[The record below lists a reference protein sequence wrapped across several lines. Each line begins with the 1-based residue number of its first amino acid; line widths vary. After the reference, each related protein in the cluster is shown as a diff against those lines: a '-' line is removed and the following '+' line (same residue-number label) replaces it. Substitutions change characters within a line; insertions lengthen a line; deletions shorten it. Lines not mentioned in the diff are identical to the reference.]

1 MYIFKYLNYFF
12 SLKMLFLNK
21 LCCFYIMN
29 LVDFFNDNFWAAVSL
44 VSLITV
50 PVTSAI
56 NIKFNLK
63 KIWKQITS
71 WGVSLILTV
80 AVYFLGMISIG
91 EPVWLALL
99 LTGIGAGLSANGI
112 YDIPTI
118 RTNITKWITIL
129 MTYNSIKEDKD
140 KNK

>member
-1 MYIFKYLNYFF
+1 
-12 SLKMLFLNK
+12 MLFLNK
-21 LCCFYIMN
+21 LYCFYIMN

-118 RTNITKWITIL
+118 RTNITKWITLL

>member
-1 MYIFKYLNYFF
+1 
-12 SLKMLFLNK
+12 
-21 LCCFYIMN
+21 MN

-118 RTNITKWITIL
+118 RTNITKWITLL